1 MEFGRLNVEAAQQGS
16 TLPQVLA
23 GRYSKFHIHNM
34 LESIIIA
41 GPTASGKTALSI
53 ALAQQL
59 DGEIISADSRQIY
72 RCCDIVTAKP
82 TRDEQLQ
89 ARHHL
94 IDICEPEET
103 FSALQWAQRARATI
117 GEIQSR
123 DKTPIICGGTGFYL
137 RALLQ
142 PHLFDLREPD
152 ENLRFE
158 LEKQWDENGAES
170 LYQRLQVLAPQRA
183 ASIAL
188 NDRYRIIRAL
198 QIALT
203 PPASTCNQVQP
214 INARVYKLQ
223 WPREILY
230 QRIETR
236 IEQMIED
243 GAWQELRALIESG
256 VPLDA
261 PILNSVGYRQMLPA
275 LNDKAQRAA
284 AIALWKQE
292 SRRYAKRQE
301 TWFRHQLEGEV
312 LDMTQDALQVL
323 AGFV

>member
-1 MEFGRLNVEAAQQGS
+1 MTEA
-16 TLPQVLA
+16 
-23 GRYSKFHIHNM
+23 
-34 LESIIIA
+34 IIIA

-53 ALAQQL
+53 ELAQRL
-59 DGEIISADSRQIY
+59 NGEIISADSRQIY
-72 RCCDIVTAKP
+72 RRCDIVTAKP
-82 TRDEQLQ
+82 TRAEQLQ

-94 IDICEPEET
+94 IDICEPDET
-103 FSALQWAQRARATI
+103 FSALQWAARARDCITD
-117 GEIQSR
+117 IQAR

-142 PHLFDLREPD
+142 PHLFDNREPD

-183 ASIAL
+183 ASIDL

-198 QIALT
+198 QIALS
-203 PPASTCNQVQP
+203 PPASTCRE
-214 INARVYKLQ
+214 IESIKARVYKLQ

-236 IEQMIED
+236 IEQMIGE
-243 GAWQELRALIESG
+243 GAWQELRTLVESG

-275 LNDKAQRAA
+275 LNDESQRVE

-301 TWFRHQLEGEV
+301 TWFRHQLEGETLNMPQHR
-312 LDMTQDALQVL
+312 LDMSL
-323 AGFV
+323 